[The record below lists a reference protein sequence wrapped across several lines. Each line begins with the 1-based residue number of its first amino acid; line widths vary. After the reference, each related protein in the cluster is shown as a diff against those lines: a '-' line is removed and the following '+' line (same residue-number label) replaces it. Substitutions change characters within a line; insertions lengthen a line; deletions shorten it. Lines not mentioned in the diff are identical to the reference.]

1 MKKRRSKRRKN
12 TGNIYPIKINLT
24 LVFTTSV
31 AIAATNIEPKD
42 LLCSDFNV
50 NTLKDLLY
58 KQYIIPDILVKI

>member
-1 MKKRRSKRRKN
+1 MKKEEAKEEKYR
-12 TGNIYPIKINLT
+12 NIYPIKINLT